1 MFDKI
6 LANLPYN
13 PSMIEQASFYSRR
26 LKQEQSIRRLGVIMI
41 TLSMFVQIFA
51 GALPPEKSLAYSD
64 NHIQNGVKTRRD
76 LLQAW
81 DNPRSDVA
89 TIYKKFGVS
98 RKDIADLPFRPN
110 DTIRSN
116 ARNFWSIGRNSL
128 SGYSDINQR
137 YKRNEIALRSG
148 GTTVYMR
155 QLNAWDTR
163 VSHTNYKAFRGTNS
177 TTGETFWILV
187 DCGNYTQIGKVTP
200 KNPQLEIRKSIVG
213 GSSTAKAG
221 DTIKFRI
228 EYRNRAQDS
237 LAENVVL
244 TDNLATHKY
253 DLVGPEHISPDRN
266 GRFTKQFGNLYFTG
280 NSRVLDI
287 RVRLKQDLKTGAV
300 VCNTARINASNAQVA
315 NSKVCL
321 RIQNPQPQ
329 SRSQPTPTPTTVP
342 TTVAPE
348 KPIAPTV
355 IPVTANITNEN
366 VPVGLSKTVSNI
378 TQNLKG
384 NKALESAVRPGD
396 VLEYS
401 LLTTNGNDSE
411 ITEHEIIDYV
421 GDILDYADI
430 DEEFLATQSGQ
441 FDPTAKTVSWADQT
455 LPASGDVT
463 RSFRV
468 VMKDPLPSTNS
479 PSSLT
484 TDFDCKISNQYGDE
498 ISLQVQCPFVKGVEQ
513 LPNTGPGEAVGAAF
527 VISLISGYFFARSRL
542 LAKEVSIIKK
552 AHMPS
557 AGGK

>member
-6 LANLPYN
+6 LSNLPYN

-26 LKQEQSIRRLGVIMI
+26 LKQEQSVRRLGVIMI
-41 TLSMFVQIFA
+41 VLSMFVQIFA

-89 TIYKKFGVS
+89 AIYKKFGVS

-128 SGYSDINQR
+128 SGYSDINQQ
-137 YKRNEIALRSG
+137 YKRNEIALRAD
-148 GTTVYMR
+148 GTTIYMR

-163 VSHTNYKAFRGTNS
+163 VPYTNYKAFRGTNS

-200 KNPQLEIRKSIVG
+200 KNPQLEMRKSIVG
-213 GSSTAKAG
+213 GSSTAQAG
-221 DTIKFRI
+221 DTVKFRI

-253 DLVGPEHISPDRN
+253 DLLGPEHISPDRD
-266 GRFTKQFGNLYFTG
+266 GRFTKQFGNLHFTD

-300 VCNTARINASNAQVA
+300 VCNTARINASNAPAV

-321 RIQNPQPQ
+321 RIQNPQKALPLPEPQ
-329 SRSQPTPTPTTVP
+329 STPAP
-342 TTVAPE
+342 TTVAPNE
-348 KPIAPTV
+348 PTAPVV
-355 IPVTANITNEN
+355 IPAEAKITDED

-378 TQNLKG
+378 TQDLKED
-384 NKALESAVRPGD
+384 KVLESTVRPGD

-401 LLTTNGNDSE
+401 LLTTNGNDAE
-411 ITEHEIIDYV
+411 ITGHEITDYV

-430 DEEFLATQSGQ
+430 DEEFLAAQGGQ
-441 FDPTAKTVSWADQT
+441 FDPTAKTVVWADQT
-455 LPASGDVT
+455 IPASGDIT
-463 RSFRV
+463 RSFRI
-468 VMKDPLPSTNS
+468 VMKDPLPSTNT

-513 LPNTGPGEAVGAAF
+513 LPNTGPGEAVGVAF
-527 VISLISGYFFARSRL
+527 VISLVSGYFFARSRL

>member
-1 MFDKI
+1 
-6 LANLPYN
+6 
-13 PSMIEQASFYSRR
+13 
-26 LKQEQSIRRLGVIMI
+26 
-41 TLSMFVQIFA
+41 
-51 GALPPEKSLAYSD
+51 
-64 NHIQNGVKTRRD
+64 
-76 LLQAW
+76 
-81 DNPRSDVA
+81 
-89 TIYKKFGVS
+89 
-98 RKDIADLPFRPN
+98 
-110 DTIRSN
+110 
-116 ARNFWSIGRNSL
+116 
-128 SGYSDINQR
+128 
-137 YKRNEIALRSG
+137 
-148 GTTVYMR
+148 
-155 QLNAWDTR
+155 
-163 VSHTNYKAFRGTNS
+163 
-177 TTGETFWILV
+177 
-187 DCGNYTQIGKVTP
+187 
-200 KNPQLEIRKSIVG
+200 
-213 GSSTAKAG
+213 
-221 DTIKFRI
+221 
-228 EYRNRAQDS
+228 
-237 LAENVVL
+237 
-244 TDNLATHKY
+244 
-253 DLVGPEHISPDRN
+253 
-266 GRFTKQFGNLYFTG
+266 
-280 NSRVLDI
+280 
-287 RVRLKQDLKTGAV
+287 
-300 VCNTARINASNAQVA
+300 VA

-329 SRSQPTPTPTTVP
+329 SGSQPTPTPTTVP